1 MNGRQ
6 IELTLSAPGQRLD
19 KALDEALPELSRT
32 RLQQLIKEEQIL
44 VNGRAAKSS
53 LKLEGGEQVLINL
66 PEPVDTDPIP
76 WEHPLDIRYEDD
88 DLLVINKP
96 AGMVVHPSVGH
107 EQDTLVNAV
116 LAYCPDLPVIGSEK
130 RPGIVHRLDKD
141 TSGLI
146 IVAKNERAL
155 RMMQAQ
161 FKKRTISKVYLALV
175 EGQVQPPAALI
186 DAPLGRDPRS
196 RKKMSVIPPGRSTS
210 LEARPSQTDYQTLI
224 SYDDYTLLEC
234 RPHTG
239 RTHQIRVHLA
249 YIGFPIVGDTIYGR
263 RKRKLDLKRHFLH
276 ATKLTF
282 QRPSDMEELTV
293 TAELPPDLQAGIDLL
308 DQQ

>member
-6 IELTLSAPGQRLD
+6 VELILSTSGERLD
-19 KALDEALPELSRT
+19 KALTDALPELSRT
-32 RLQQLIKEEQIL
+32 RVQQLVKEGQVL
-44 VNGRAAKSS
+44 VNGRTAKSS
-53 LKLEGGEQVLINL
+53 QKVEGGEQVVVNL
-66 PEPVDTDPIP
+66 PDPVDTELIP
-76 WEHPLDIRYEDD
+76 WDFPLDIRYEND

-96 AGMVVHPSVGH
+96 AGVVVHPSAGH
-107 EQDTLVNAV
+107 EQETLVNAV
-116 LAYCPDLPVIGSEK
+116 LAYCPVLPVIGSER
-130 RPGIVHRLDKD
+130 RPGVVHRLDKD

-146 IVAKNERAL
+146 IMAKNERAL

-196 RKKMSVIPPGRSTS
+196 RKKMSVIPPGSSRS
-210 LEARPSQTDYQTLI
+210 LQARPSQTDYQTLV
-224 SYDDYTLLEC
+224 SYDDFTLLEC

-249 YIGFPIVGDTIYGR
+249 YVGFPIVGDTIYGR
-263 RKRKLDLKRHFLH
+263 RKRKLGLKRHFLH
-276 ATKLTF
+276 AAQLTF
-282 QRPSDMEELTV
+282 NRPSDMEEITV
-293 TAELPPDLQAGIDLL
+293 SAELPPDLQNSL
-308 DQQ
+308 DQLNEE

>member
-1 MNGRQ
+1 
-6 IELTLSAPGQRLD
+6 
-19 KALDEALPELSRT
+19 
-32 RLQQLIKEEQIL
+32 L
-44 VNGRAAKSS
+44 VNGSAAKSS
-53 LKLEGGEQVLINL
+53 QKLEGGEQVLVTL
-66 PEPVDTDPIP
+66 PEPVETDLIP
-76 WEHPLDIRYEDD
+76 WDYPLDIRYEDD
-88 DLLVINKP
+88 DLLIINKP
-96 AGMVVHPSVGH
+96 PDMVVHPSAGH

-116 LAYCPDLPVIGSEK
+116 LAYCPVLPVIGSEK

-175 EGQVQPPAALI
+175 EGQVQPPMALI

-196 RKKMSVIPPGRSTS
+196 RKKMSVIPEGSRSS
-210 LEARPSQTDYQTLI
+210 LRARPSQTDYKTLI
-224 SYDDYTLLEC
+224 SYDDFTLLEC
-234 RPHTG
+234 HLHTG

-263 RKRKLDLKRHFLH
+263 RKRKLGLKRHFLH
-276 ATKLTF
+276 AAELTF
-282 QRPSDMEELTV
+282 NRPSDMTEITV
-293 TAELPPDLQAGIDLL
+293 NAELPPDLQAAL
-308 DQQ
+308 DSLTA

>member
-6 IELTLSAPGQRLD
+6 VELTISIPGERLD
-19 KALDEALPELSRT
+19 KALTDALPELSRT
-32 RLQQLIKEEQIL
+32 RVQQLIKEEQVL
-44 VNGRAAKSS
+44 VNGRTAKSS
-53 LKLEGGEQVLINL
+53 QKMEGGEQILVTL
-66 PEPVDTDPIP
+66 PEPVETDLIP
-76 WEHPLDIRYEDD
+76 WDHLLDIRYEDD

-96 AGMVVHPSVGH
+96 AGMVVHPSAGH

-116 LAYCPDLPVIGSEK
+116 LAYCPELPVIGSEK

-155 RMMQAQ
+155 HMMQAQ

-196 RKKMSVIPPGRSTS
+196 RKKMSVIPPGRSPS
-210 LEARPSQTDYQTLI
+210 LEARPSQTDYRTLI

-234 RPHTG
+234 QPRTG

-263 RKRKLDLKRHFLH
+263 RKRKLGLKRHFLH
-276 ATKLTF
+276 ATRLTF
-282 QRPSDMEELTV
+282 ERPSDMEEVTV
-293 TAELPPDLQAGIDLL
+293 NAELPPDLQASLDLL
-308 DQQ
+308 GQG

>member
-6 IELTLSAPGQRLD
+6 VELTLSAPGERLD
-19 KALDEALPELSRT
+19 KALNDVLPELSRT
-32 RLQQLIKEEQIL
+32 RLQRLIKEEQVL

-53 LKLEGGEQVLINL
+53 QKVEGGEHVLITL
-66 PEPVDTDPIP
+66 PEPGETELVP
-76 WEHPLDIRYEDD
+76 WDFPLDIRYEDN

-96 AGMVVHPSVGH
+96 ADMVVHPSAGH

-116 LAYCPDLPVIGSEK
+116 LAYCPVLPVIGSEK

-161 FKKRTISKVYLALV
+161 FKKRTIGKVYLALV

-186 DAPLGRDPRS
+186 DAPLGRDPGS
-196 RKKMSVIPPGRSTS
+196 RKKMGVIPPDSNSS
-210 LEARPSQTDYQTLI
+210 LQARPAQTHYQTLI
-224 SYDDYTLLEC
+224 EYDDYTLLQC
-234 RPHTG
+234 QPRTG

-263 RKRKLDLKRHFLH
+263 RKRKLGLKRHFLH
-276 ATKLTF
+276 ATELTF
-282 QRPSDMEELTV
+282 KRPSDMAEITV
-293 TAELPPDLQAGIDLL
+293 KAELPPDLQASLDLL
-308 DQQ
+308 NDQ

>member
-6 IELTLSAPGQRLD
+6 VELILSTSGERLD
-19 KALDEALPELSRT
+19 KALTDALPELSRT
-32 RLQQLIKEEQIL
+32 RVQQLVKEGQVL

-53 LKLEGGEQVLINL
+53 QKVEGGEQVVVNL
-66 PEPVDTDPIP
+66 PDPVDTELIP
-76 WEHPLDIRYEDD
+76 WDFPLDIRYEDD

-96 AGMVVHPSVGH
+96 AGVVVHPSAGH
-107 EQDTLVNAV
+107 EQETLVNAV
-116 LAYCPDLPVIGSEK
+116 LAYCPVLPVIGSER
-130 RPGIVHRLDKD
+130 RPGVVHRLDKD

-146 IVAKNERAL
+146 IMAKNERAL

-196 RKKMSVIPPGRSTS
+196 RKKMSVIPPGSSRS
-210 LEARPSQTDYQTLI
+210 LQARPSQTDYQTLV
-224 SYDDYTLLEC
+224 SYDDFTLLEC

-249 YIGFPIVGDTIYGR
+249 YVGFPIVGDTIYGR
-263 RKRKLDLKRHFLH
+263 RKRKLGLKRHFLH
-276 ATKLTF
+276 AAQLTF
-282 QRPSDMEELTV
+282 NRPSDMEEITV
-293 TAELPPDLQAGIDLL
+293 SAELPPDLQNSL
-308 DQQ
+308 DQLNEE

>member
-1 MNGRQ
+1 MNGRT
-6 IELTLSAPGQRLD
+6 IELTLSTPGERLD
-19 KALDEALPELSRT
+19 KALTDALPELSRT
-32 RLQQLIKEEQIL
+32 RIQQLVKEEQVL
-44 VNGRAAKSS
+44 VNGCAAKSS
-53 LKLEGGEQVLINL
+53 QKVEGGEHVLVNL
-66 PEPVDTDPIP
+66 PETVDTELIP

-96 AGMVVHPSVGH
+96 AGMVVHPSAGH

-116 LAYCPDLPVIGSEK
+116 LAYYPALPVIGSEK

-155 RMMQAQ
+155 RVMQFQ
-161 FKKRTISKVYLALV
+161 FKKRTVSKSYLALV

-186 DAPLGRDPRS
+186 NAPLGRDPRS
-196 RKKMSVIPPGRSTS
+196 RKKVGVIPSGSS
-210 LEARPSQTDYQTLI
+210 LSPDARPAQTYYETLV
-224 SYDDYTLLEC
+224 SFDDYTLLEC
-234 RPHTG
+234 QPRTG

-263 RKRKLDLKRHFLH
+263 RKRKLGLKRHFLH
-276 ATKLTF
+276 AAKLTF
-282 QRPSDMEELTV
+282 KRPSDMTEITV
-293 TAELPPDLQAGIDLL
+293 SAELPPDLQLPLDLL
-308 DQQ
+308 NQQ

>member
-1 MNGRQ
+1 MKNGRT
-6 IELTLSAPGQRLD
+6 IELTLSTPGERLD
-19 KALDEALPELSRT
+19 KALTDALPELSRT
-32 RLQQLIKEEQIL
+32 RIQQLVKEEQVL

-53 LKLEGGEQVLINL
+53 QKLEGGEHVLINL
-66 PEPVDTDPIP
+66 PEPVNADLIP

-96 AGMVVHPSVGH
+96 AGMVVHPSAGH

-116 LAYCPDLPVIGSEK
+116 LAYCPELPVIGSEK

-155 RMMQAQ
+155 RALQFQ
-161 FKKRTISKVYLALV
+161 FKKRTIGKSYLALV

-186 DAPLGRDPRS
+186 NAPLGRDPRS
-196 RKKMSVIPPGRSTS
+196 RKKMSVIPPEHPS
-210 LEARPSQTDYQTLI
+210 LEARPAQTYYQTLV
-224 SYDDYTLLEC
+224 SFDDYTLLEC
-234 RPHTG
+234 QPRTG

-263 RKRKLDLKRHFLH
+263 RKRKLGLKRHFLH
-276 ATKLTF
+276 AAKLTF
-282 QRPSDMEELTV
+282 KRPSDMTEITV
-293 TAELPPDLQAGIDLL
+293 NAELPPDLQLPLDLL
-308 DQQ
+308 NQQ

>member
-19 KALDEALPELSRT
+19 RALDSALPELSRT
-32 RLQQLIKEEQIL
+32 RLQQLIKEGQVL
-44 VNGRAAKSS
+44 VNGRTAKSS
-53 LKLEGGEQVLINL
+53 QKLEGGEQVLVTL
-66 PEPVDTDPIP
+66 PEPVETDLIP

-88 DLLVINKP
+88 DLIVINKP
-96 AGMVVHPSVGH
+96 PDMVVHPSAGH

-116 LAYCPDLPVIGSEK
+116 LAYCPELPVIGSEK

-161 FKKRTISKVYLALV
+161 FKKRTIKKVYLALV
-175 EGQVQPPAALI
+175 EGQVQPPTALI

-196 RKKMSVIPPGRSTS
+196 RKKMSVIPEGSRTS
-210 LEARPSQTDYQTLI
+210 LQARPSQTDYHTLI
-224 SYDDYTLLEC
+224 SYDDFTLLEC
-234 RPHTG
+234 RPRTG

-249 YIGFPIVGDTIYGR
+249 YVGFPIVGDTIYGR
-263 RKRKLDLKRHFLH
+263 RKRKLGLKRHFLH
-276 ATKLTF
+276 AAELTF
-282 QRPSDMEELTV
+282 NRPSDMTEITV
-293 TAELPPDLQAGIDLL
+293 SAELHSDLQAAL
-308 DQQ
+308 DSLTE